1 MGTAYVARIKDPK
14 NSLSIHKKP
23 DFLHAIAYDDPKEP
37 FDYMQLKSLV
47 EVKNKLIL
55 YSYTISR
62 ARWYYLM
69 GTTTCIPS
77 FWLLSRILEKLTFYL
92 DLGALTSGPAFHFE
106 KKEGKKRCWT

>member
-1 MGTAYVARIKDPK
+1 MFSFIISHVIMLNIT
-14 NSLSIHKKP
+14 SSSQ
-23 DFLHAIAYDDPKEP
+23 
-37 FDYMQLKSLV
+37 M
-47 EVKNKLIL
+47 IL

-77 FWLLSRILEKLTFYL
+77 FWLLSRILEKLSFYF

-106 KKEGKKRCWT
+106 KKEGEKAAALNNY